1 MSKVRNTMFSAALML
16 NAVLA
21 VPLRAQFEPYG
32 AYSADVPTKSVDKD
46 EREFVIN
53 AVLAKLRQ
61 LYVYEPIA
69 KEMDAAIRAREADG
83 GYDHLDDAIRFAE
96 VLARDLQA
104 VSRDKHLVVSATAEP
119 IATRR
124 AAGSTIAT
132 QQPSADEPTP
142 CVFVN
147 VARLAGNVG
156 YLKFDSFGSPNLC
169 ADTAA
174 AAMTL
179 LAGSDAL
186 IYDLRDNLG
195 GDPAM
200 VAFLSSYLFAKP
212 VHLGDIYERRT
223 GATYESWTLPFVPG
237 PRSIDKPVFILVS
250 RRTFSAAEE
259 FAYNLQ
265 MLHRALVVGEPSGG
279 GAHPSEPFPIGAR
292 FQITLPIARYVNPVS
307 RTNWEGR
314 GVEPDVRVNEPLA
327 VQYAY
332 REALQGIVRTLTS
345 QVQRTALQHQIDT
358 LTGIVDAV
366 PPASRPAVSESSA
379 IARTH
384 R

>member
-1 MSKVRNTMFSAALML
+1 MSKVRNTMFLAAALIL

-21 VPLRAQFEPYG
+21 VPVRAQFGPYG
-32 AYSADVPTKSVDKD
+32 ADVPMRAVGQD
-46 EREFVIN
+46 ERALVIN
-53 AVLAKLRQ
+53 AVLAKLQQ
-61 LYVYEPIA
+61 LYVYEQIA
-69 KEMDAAIRAREADG
+69 REMDAAIRGHEAAG
-83 GYDHLDDAIRFAE
+83 AYDRLNDAARFAE
-96 VLARDLQA
+96 MLTRDLQA

-119 IATRR
+119 IATSG
-124 AAGSTIAT
+124 ASGSAT
-132 QQPSADEPTP
+132 TTQHLPADEPTP
-142 CVFVN
+142 CAFVN
-147 VARLAGNVG
+147 VGRLAGNVG
-156 YLKFDSFGSPNLC
+156 YLKFDSFGSPSLC
-169 ADTAA
+169 ADSAA

-179 LAGSDAL
+179 LAGCDAL
-186 IYDLRDNLG
+186 IYDLRDNFG

-212 VHLGDIYERRT
+212 VHLGDVYERRT
-223 GATYESWTLPFVPG
+223 NATYESWTLPFVPG

-265 MLHRALVVGEPSGG
+265 MLHRALVIGEPSGG
-279 GAHPSEPFPIGAR
+279 GAHPSESFPIDAG

-314 GVEPDVRVNEPLA
+314 GVEPDVRVAEPLA

-345 QVQRTALQHQIDT
+345 PIQRTALQRQIDT
-358 LTGIVDAV
+358 LTGIIDAV
-366 PPASRPAVSESSA
+366 PSSSRPAVSESSA

>member
-1 MSKVRNTMFSAALML
+1 MSKVRNTMFVAAAAFAL

-21 VPLRAQFEPYG
+21 VPARAQFEPY
-32 AYSADVPTKSVDKD
+32 SADPPTGSVGKD
-46 EREFVIN
+46 ERTLVIE
-53 AVLAKLRQ
+53 AVLAKLQQ
-61 LYVYEPIA
+61 LYVYEQIA
-69 KEMDAAIRAREADG
+69 KEMDAAIRGHEAAG
-83 GYDHLDDAIRFAE
+83 GYDRLADAARFAE
-96 VLARDLQA
+96 VLTADLQA

-119 IATRR
+119 IDARGTSGSAATTHQV
-124 AAGSTIAT
+124 SLE
-132 QQPSADEPTP
+132 EPTP
-142 CVFVN
+142 CLFVN

-179 LAGSDAL
+179 LAGCDAL

-212 VHLGDIYERRT
+212 THLGDIYERRT
-223 GATYESWTLPFVPG
+223 NATYESWTLPFVPG
-237 PRSIDKPVFILVS
+237 PRLIDKPVFILVS

-265 MLHRALVVGEPSGG
+265 MLHRAIVVGEPSGG
-279 GAHPSEPFPIGAR
+279 GAHPSESFPINAR
-292 FQITLPIARYVNPVS
+292 FQITVPIARYVNPVS
-307 RTNWEGR
+307 RISWEGR
-314 GVEPDVRVNEPLA
+314 GVEPDFRVNELLA
-327 VQYAY
+327 VQIAY
-332 REALQGIVRTLTS
+332 REALQRILRTS
-345 QVQRTALQHQIDT
+345 QSPIQRTALQHQIDK
-358 LTGIVDAV
+358 LTDVIEAAA
-366 PPASRPAVSESSA
+366 PSSQPAVSESSA
-379 IARTH
+379 VAKTH